1 MTNEIRYCEVCH
13 GTRLVKL
20 HLGGQDRIWECQEC
34 E

>member
-1 MTNEIRYCEVCH
+1 MSDNCEVCH
-13 GTRLVKL
+13 GAKLVKL